1 MIKKNV
7 AIGDPNQLLNQAI
20 NARLAGVWTAL
31 PGIIQSFDPET
42 LTCEVQPAIQG
53 RQRDADGT
61 IKQVNLPLLLD
72 CPVVFPHAGAC
83 SLTFPIKVG
92 DECLVVF
99 ACRGIDFWWQS
110 GGVKPPP
117 EPRMLDLSDGFVI
130 PGVYSQPKKIENVS
144 TEAVQLR
151 SDDLQAFIEINP
163 STHNIKAQT
172 TANLDATVGGNSTID
187 VTGNVVIKAASVTI
201 DSPSTHIT
209 GKLQVDQ
216 LVTAQQGITST
227 GGSGVQVTGPITAS
241 GDITAGSISLQQHT
255 HNGVQ
260 PGDGNTGQPQG

>member
-7 AIGDPNQLLNQAI
+7 VIGDPNQLLNQAI

-61 IKQVNLPLLLD
+61 IRQVNLPLLLD
-72 CPVVFPHAGAC
+72 CPIVFPHAGSC
-83 SLTFPIKVG
+83 SLTFPVRAG

-99 ACRGIDFWWQS
+99 ASRGIDFWWQN
-110 GGVKPPP
+110 GGIQPPP
-117 EPRMLDLSDGFVI
+117 EPRMHDLSDGFVI
-130 PGVYSQPKKIENVS
+130 PGPYSQPKKIAGVS
-144 TEAVQLR
+144 TESVQLR
-151 SDDLQAFIEINP
+151 SDDHQAFIEINP
-163 STHNIKAQT
+163 TTHNIKAQT
-172 TANLDATVGGNSTID
+172 TANLDASVGGNSTVE

-209 GKLQVDQ
+209 GTLKVDQ
-216 LVTAQQGITST
+216 LVTAQQGVTST
-227 GGSGVQVTGPITAS
+227 GGSGIQVTGSITAS
-241 GDITAGSISLQQHT
+241 GDVKAGTISLQQHT
-255 HNGVQ
+255 HSSVQ
-260 PGDGNTGQPQG
+260 PGDGDTGLPK